1 MAVNRLHASRLA
13 PWAGLLAGM
22 AAEIVHHQLLSDML
36 RYDCRLGGATA
47 GLAVGIPALLLIAA
61 GVGVSWASVRGS
73 DPQGAHAQ
81 TRRFIAQVSTMMGG
95 LLAVA
100 IVWQTM
106 ATMIVPACAP

>member
-1 MAVNRLHASRLA
+1 MAVTRLHSSKLA
-13 PWAGLLAGM
+13 PWAGLIAGM
-22 AAEIVHHQLLSDML
+22 VAEIVHHQLLSDML
-36 RYDCRLGGATA
+36 RYDCRLGGAAA

-61 GVGVSWASVRGS
+61 GVAVSWASARGG
-73 DPQGAHAQ
+73 DPDAAHAQ

-100 IVWQTM
+100 ISWQTM